1 MLYKLKRFL
10 LLVVIV
16 LFIFSTAILASCSK
30 ECEHTWQDATCTEPK
45 VCTKCGE
52 TEGEALGHSLEKIA
66 ATPATCQI
74 AGNSEYYE
82 CSVCHKYYSDANGA
96 NEIALDSWVIAPL
109 EHSYGEWIEEVSA
122 TCTANTAKG
131 VLGHYHCSVC
141 NKDFDENHEELTSL
155 EIAKL
160 KHIYEEE
167 RKDATCVE
175 AGYIKYTCSLCGNNY
190 TEDLLPTGHK
200 WDYDEATCEHG
211 QNCLNC
217 GLSIPALN
225 HSYNEIDFI
234 EATCEHG
241 DITIYECEKCHT
253 SYKEY
258 TGNSLAHDYGEYV
271 LEVVDEKI
279 CLYQQVAYCKNCG
292 LDHVEGTIEKHN
304 YTATIIKDATC
315 SYEGEKEYVCQNCGH
330 SYMEMIEVNPDAH
343 VWTELSTDADKVTY
357 QCELCQATK
366 VVIDASAFTSVEVD
380 KSTLEDTAIKLENA
394 EIAVDNET
402 LSGIEDTGEAL
413 VISSD
418 IVAKDDLNDIL
429 TEEEKAQIGDNPVY
443 NFTITQG
450 ENAIAEFAGLVT
462 VTLPYTLSEGED
474 IDSIAVWY
482 ISLDGSPV
490 TINATYSNGYITF
503 TTNHFSYYT
512 VTRLTPTQ
520 RCSLYGHSYK
530 NFVVEADCLHDGY
543 TRKICLRCSDQVIE
557 DEVKAYGHNYQ
568 IETTKPTCT
577 EPGKEIYNCSN
588 CGYSYE
594 KTLSPLGHNWIEV
607 EHIEPTCQN
616 SGYSL
621 YRCSNC
627 DEEYTYT
634 LAQLEHDYKKTI
646 VPATCTQSGYTLCVC
661 HACNHEIITDYTDQ
675 LPHNYEYNW
684 VWSTDYSSATLDVA
698 CSSCNIHNSL
708 KATIEVNIIP
718 ATCQNKETTIYT
730 ATVILDSEKVF
741 DERIITSGEL
751 LEHDIVDQWQY
762 DSDYHYQVCS
772 ICNEQFNKSEHIF
785 QSGICSVCGYD
796 ENSCQHEL
804 YEKTINLSDYGC
816 CEGSIIIN
824 ACDCLEYVY
833 LVDVNT
839 SCDLVVDSTTKTT
852 LNGYEGDLTIGHC
865 SKCNLEIRY
874 FMSLMNDGCHY
885 TTYESYDFIVNGEAI
900 VSNAITE
907 GEYYLHDYIE
917 IELTTECGT
926 TILCGKCECGDTN
939 LNLDNISI
947 KCEDLN
953 NIMPE
958 EIYDE
963 YGNLHITY
971 DGYCSKCGLHIN
983 YELYYENIDSCQRN
997 EIFTILV
1004 EYNKESY
1011 ESQTSQHFDEH
1022 NYIYSY
1028 ELLGQSCTDGIVL
1041 SGYCDKCNAVI
1052 EEYTIYEHRIIEEI
1066 IDLSQYDV
1074 DGQIIYQHCL
1084 CNEIVGSCDLQI
1096 KSEFVSNNNYVDELG
1111 IEHYVE
1117 EYTFSTSDLNITV
1130 DRYSILDGCSR
1141 QDYTL
1146 ITLKYLDN
1154 TEEYEFVSNY
1164 VEHIIS
1170 YEYQMHGQSCID
1182 GVLVIE
1188 ICSVCG
1194 EVLSQYEITDHKV
1207 ISQIIDLK
1215 EYGIEG
1221 AIYISEC
1228 PCGEIEEPVKIDIP
1242 YYDIKTEEIEV
1253 DGIVHKI
1260 DTYLCDDPNL
1270 LYTLEYYE
1278 EVSGCSVLRYCIYN
1292 ISYNGQILLDNYE
1305 TIENYDN
1312 HQIVINYEM
1321 YGQSCT
1327 DGVRVVEIC
1336 SLCSMVV
1343 NEYEVYDHIQIEEIV
1358 DLEEY
1363 GIIGVIY
1370 FYACPCHELEENIK
1384 IDIPYN
1390 DMQISTMDIDGI
1402 THTSITYLTDN
1413 VDLLYT
1419 LEYYEEVNG
1428 CNVVRYN
1435 TYNIS
1440 YNDQILLDNYQTIES
1455 YENHTFEYSY
1465 ELNGSSC
1472 LDGVTVVEQCILCGE
1487 IISKET
1493 YYEHRKEEVEIDL
1506 SLYESE
1512 GYIYVVKCACGE
1524 IFYDVHFE
1532 MPYDLLYTDNSYY
1545 DENNK
1550 LIHVEVW
1557 ANEEYGFRAQKSYY
1571 EDINEE
1577 NCQIITYYTYNIT
1590 AGSFGEVYEY
1600 SNYSEHHSYDI
1611 EYKLLGENCL
1621 DGVQVHYVCK
1631 YCGTDYNNEIYHHE
1645 FVSQEKIDVS
1655 QYNCQCGGYILVEK
1669 CACGQRGNVNLD
1681 NCLCVFDIIPSTM
1694 YVDGVGEIDCEIY
1707 KCSVTDP
1714 VQCMFAIR
1722 KGWYHIKVEGQCV
1735 LNHYEIYQLGY
1746 NDLTDEFMAE
1756 IKVIIDQTI
1765 EHNYVY
1771 DEVEDKYICSDCGSY
1786 YDEIIRYDDQGRII
1800 YEEYHYYF
1808 TSKKYSDVMSR
1819 HTISEYSYINDI
1831 QVETSYYYRTE
1842 DFDGNWNQEEFV
1854 WENCVRHYITSDSYG
1869 NYDEYDTPYHYTTYD
1884 EQIIKYPTCTQIG
1897 TKIEKHSCLICNYVE
1912 SETEIE
1918 ISPICHE
1925 WNYKIEEDI
1934 YVCSICQLENKNGA
1948 NGEIV
1953 VEDLTEEYGNNEN
1966 LVVGYYEATDVQY
1979 IYYVSLIL
1987 NNVIEGENDQVI
1999 LDAVTIDTLD
2009 EPRALSV
2016 NKSKVILLASELGY
2030 NEADYDIRISFVPIG
2045 ADGSVDYG
2053 ITFN

>member
-1 MLYKLKRFL
+1 MDRRGKCNLY
-10 LLVVIV
+10 
-16 LFIFSTAILASCSK
+16 C
-30 ECEHTWQDATCTEPK
+30 
-45 VCTKCGE
+45 
-52 TEGEALGHSLEKIA
+52 
-66 ATPATCQI
+66 
-74 AGNSEYYE
+74 
-82 CSVCHKYYSDANGA
+82 
-96 NEIALDSWVIAPL
+96 
-109 EHSYGEWIEEVSA
+109 
-122 TCTANTAKG
+122 TAKG

-160 KHIYEEE
+160 EHIYEKEG
-167 RKDATCVE
+167 KAATCVD
-175 AGYIKYTCSLCGNNY
+175 AGYVKYTCSLCGNNY

-211 QNCLNC
+211 QNCQNC
-217 GLSIPALN
+217 GLSMPALN
-225 HSYNEIDFI
+225 HSYIELEFI
-234 EATCEHG
+234 EANCEHG
-241 DITIYECEKCHT
+241 NITVYECEQCHT
-253 SYKEY
+253 SYEEFS
-258 TGNSLAHDYGEYV
+258 GDPLAHDYGDYV
-271 LEVVDEKI
+271 LEVIDEKI

-292 LDHVEGTIEKHN
+292 LEHVEGTIEKHN
-304 YTATIIKDATC
+304 YIATIIKDATC

-330 SYMEMIEVNPDAH
+330 SYIEMIEVNPDAH

-357 QCELCQATK
+357 QCELCQVTK
-366 VVIDASAFTSVEVD
+366 VVIDASASTSFEVD
-380 KSTLEDTAIKLENA
+380 KSTLEGTAIKLENA

-402 LSGIEDTGEAL
+402 LSGIEDTGETL

-490 TINATYSNGYITF
+490 AINATYSNGYITF

-530 NFVVEADCLHDGY
+530 SFVVEADCLHDGY

-577 EPGKEIYNCSN
+577 EPGIITYNCLN

-594 KTLSPLGHNWIEV
+594 KTLSPLGHNWMEV
-607 EHIEPTCQN
+607 EHVEPTCQN

-621 YRCSNC
+621 YRCGNC

-634 LAQLEHDYKKTI
+634 LAQLEHDYEKTI

-661 HACNHEIITDYTDQ
+661 HACNHEIITDYTDP

-684 VWSTDYSSATLDVA
+684 VWSADYSSATLDVV

-708 KATIEVNIIP
+708 NATIEVNIIP

-730 ATVILDSEKVF
+730 ATVILDSKKVS

-751 LEHDIVDQWQY
+751 LEHDIIDQWQY

-785 QSGICSVCGYD
+785 ESGICSVCGYD

-804 YEKTINLSDYGC
+804 YEKTINSSDYGC

-1052 EEYTIYEHRIIEEI
+1052 EEYTIYEHRIIDEI

-1146 ITLKYLDN
+1146 ITLKYLDDI
-1154 TEEYEFVSNY
+1154 EEYEFVNNY
-1164 VEHIIS
+1164 VEHNIS
-1170 YEYQMHGQSCID
+1170 YEYQMYGESCTD

-1188 ICSVCG
+1188 KCLDCG
-1194 EVLSQYEITDHKV
+1194 EILNQYEINDHKP
-1207 ISQIIDLK
+1207 IGQIIDLK

-1221 AIYISEC
+1221 SIYISKC

-1242 YYDIKTEEIEV
+1242 YSDIKTEEIDV
-1253 DGIVHKI
+1253 DGI
-1260 DTYLCDDPNL
+1260 TYIKETYITDDSNL

-1278 EVSGCSVLRYCIYN
+1278 EV
-1292 ISYNGQILLDNYE
+1292 D
-1305 TIENYDN
+1305 
-1312 HQIVINYEM
+1312 
-1321 YGQSCT
+1321 
-1327 DGVRVVEIC
+1327 
-1336 SLCSMVV
+1336 
-1343 NEYEVYDHIQIEEIV
+1343 
-1358 DLEEY
+1358 
-1363 GIIGVIY
+1363 
-1370 FYACPCHELEENIK
+1370 
-1384 IDIPYN
+1384 
-1390 DMQISTMDIDGI
+1390 
-1402 THTSITYLTDN
+1402 
-1413 VDLLYT
+1413 
-1419 LEYYEEVNG
+1419 G

-1440 YNDQILLDNYQTIES
+1440 YNDQIILDSYETIER
-1455 YENHTFEYSY
+1455 YDNHTFEYSY

-1472 LDGVTVVEQCILCGE
+1472 LDGVTVVEKCILCGE
-1487 IISKET
+1487 IISEET
-1493 YYEHRKEEVEIDL
+1493 YYEHQKEEIVIDL

-1524 IFYDVHFE
+1524 IFYDVYFN
-1532 MPYDLLYTDNSYY
+1532 MPYELIHTNNSYY

-1600 SNYSEHHSYDI
+1600 SNSFEHHSYDK
-1611 EYKLLGENCL
+1611 EYKLLGESCE

-1631 YCGTDYNNEIYHHE
+1631 YCGTDYCDEIYYHE
-1645 FVSQEKIDVS
+1645 FILQEKIDVS
-1655 QYNCQCGGYILVEK
+1655 QYNCQCGGYILVEQ

-1681 NCLCVFDIIPSTM
+1681 NCLCEFDIIPSTM

-1714 VQCMFAIR
+1714 VQCTFAIR

-1746 NDLTDEFMAE
+1746 NDLTDEFMYE
-1756 IKVIIDQTI
+1756 IKVIIDQNI

-1786 YDEIIRYDDQGRII
+1786 YHEIMRYDDQDRII
-1800 YEEYHYYF
+1800 YAEYDYYF
-1808 TSKKYSDVMSR
+1808 TSEKYSDVMSK
-1819 HTISEYSYINDI
+1819 HTISEYSYINDV

-1842 DFDGNWNQEEFV
+1842 DFDGNWNQEEFT

-1869 NYDEYDTPYHYTTYD
+1869 NYDEYDTSYHYIYYD
-1884 EQIIKYPTCTQIG
+1884 EQIIKNPTCTQFG
-1897 TKIEKHSCLICNYVE
+1897 SKIEKHYCRICDYVE

-1925 WNYKIEEDI
+1925 WNYKVEENI
-1934 YVCSICQLENKNGA
+1934 YVCSICQLENTNGA

-1966 LVVGYYEATDVQY
+1966 LVVGYYETTDVQY

-1987 NNVIEGENDQVI
+1987 HNVIEGENDQVI
-1999 LDAVTIDTLD
+1999 LDAVTIDSLD

-2016 NKSKVILLASELGY
+2016 NKSEVILLASELGY
-2030 NEADYDIRISFVPIG
+2030 NEEDYDIRISFVPIG

>member
-1 MLYKLKRFL
+1 M
-10 LLVVIV
+10 
-16 LFIFSTAILASCSK
+16 
-30 ECEHTWQDATCTEPK
+30 
-45 VCTKCGE
+45 
-52 TEGEALGHSLEKIA
+52 
-66 ATPATCQI
+66 
-74 AGNSEYYE
+74 
-82 CSVCHKYYSDANGA
+82 
-96 NEIALDSWVIAPL
+96 
-109 EHSYGEWIEEVSA
+109 
-122 TCTANTAKG
+122 
-131 VLGHYHCSVC
+131 
-141 NKDFDENHEELTSL
+141 
-155 EIAKL
+155 
-160 KHIYEEE
+160 
-167 RKDATCVE
+167 
-175 AGYIKYTCSLCGNNY
+175 
-190 TEDLLPTGHK
+190 PTGHK

-225 HSYNEIDFI
+225 HSYIMIDFI
-234 EATCEHG
+234 EATCEQG

-271 LEVVDEKI
+271 LEIVDEKI

-330 SYMEMIEVNPDAH
+330 TYIEMIEVNPDAH

-357 QCELCQATK
+357 QCELCQVTK
-366 VVIDASAFTSVEVD
+366 VVIDASASTSFEVD
-380 KSTLEDTAIKLENA
+380 KSTLEGTAIKLENA

-402 LSGIEDTGEAL
+402 LNGIEDTGETL

-490 TINATYSNGYITF
+490 AINATYSNGYITF

-530 NFVVEADCLHDGY
+530 SFVVEADCLHDGY

-568 IETTKPTCT
+568 IETIKPTCT

-588 CGYSYE
+588 CDYSYE
-594 KTLSPLGHNWIEV
+594 KTLSSLGHNWVEV
-607 EHIEPTCQN
+607 EHVEPTCQN
-616 SGYSL
+616 SGYTL
-621 YRCSNC
+621 YRCDNC
-627 DEEYTYT
+627 GEEYSITI
-634 LAQLEHDYKKTI
+634 AQLEHDYKKTI

-661 HACNHEIITDYTDQ
+661 HTCNHEIITDYIDP

-684 VWSTDYSSATLDVA
+684 VWSADYSSATLDVV

-730 ATVILDSEKVF
+730 ATVILDSKKVS

-751 LEHDIVDQWQY
+751 LEHDIIDQWQY

-785 QSGICSVCGYD
+785 ESGICSVCGYD

-804 YEKTINLSDYGC
+804 YEKTINSSDYGC

-839 SCDLVVDSTTKTT
+839 SCDLVVDSTTKAT

-907 GEYYLHDYIE
+907 DEYYNHNYQE
-917 IELTTECGT
+917 FELTTECGS
-926 TILCGKCECGDTN
+926 TILYGKCECGDVS
-939 LNLDNISI
+939 LNLDNAYI
-947 KCEDLN
+947 KCEELN

-963 YGNLHITY
+963 YDNLHIIY
-971 DGYCSKCGLHIN
+971 DGTCSKCGLHVN
-983 YELYYENIDSCQRN
+983 YELYYEYIDSCQRN
-997 EIFTILV
+997 ETFTILV

-1011 ESQTSQHFDEH
+1011 ETQTSQHFEDH

-1028 ELLGQSCTDGIVL
+1028 DLLGQSCIDGIVL

-1052 EEYTIYEHRIIEEI
+1052 EERTIYQHHIIEE
-1066 IDLSQYDV
+1066 
-1074 DGQIIYQHCL
+1074 
-1084 CNEIVGSCDLQI
+1084 
-1096 KSEFVSNNNYVDELG
+1096 
-1111 IEHYVE
+1111 
-1117 EYTFSTSDLNITV
+1117 
-1130 DRYSILDGCSR
+1130 
-1141 QDYTL
+1141 
-1146 ITLKYLDN
+1146 
-1154 TEEYEFVSNY
+1154 
-1164 VEHIIS
+1164 
-1170 YEYQMHGQSCID
+1170 
-1182 GVLVIE
+1182 
-1188 ICSVCG
+1188 
-1194 EVLSQYEITDHKV
+1194 
-1207 ISQIIDLK
+1207 IIDLK

-1221 AIYISEC
+1221 SIYISKC
-1228 PCGEIEEPVKIDIP
+1228 PCGEIEEQIQIDIP
-1242 YYDIKTEEIEV
+1242 YSDIKTEEIDV
-1253 DGIVHKI
+1253 DGI
-1260 DTYLCDDPNL
+1260 TYIKETYITDDPNL

-1278 EVSGCSVLRYCIYN
+1278 EV
-1292 ISYNGQILLDNYE
+1292 D
-1305 TIENYDN
+1305 
-1312 HQIVINYEM
+1312 
-1321 YGQSCT
+1321 
-1327 DGVRVVEIC
+1327 
-1336 SLCSMVV
+1336 
-1343 NEYEVYDHIQIEEIV
+1343 
-1358 DLEEY
+1358 
-1363 GIIGVIY
+1363 
-1370 FYACPCHELEENIK
+1370 
-1384 IDIPYN
+1384 
-1390 DMQISTMDIDGI
+1390 
-1402 THTSITYLTDN
+1402 
-1413 VDLLYT
+1413 
-1419 LEYYEEVNG
+1419 G

-1440 YNDQILLDNYQTIES
+1440 YNDQIILDSYETIEKYDNHTFEYS
-1455 YENHTFEYSY
+1455 YELNGSSCLDGVLVIEKCLDCGEILNQYEINDHKPIDQIIDLKEYGVEGSIHISKCPCGEIEEQIQIDIPYSDIKTEEIDVDGITYIKETYITDDPNLLYTLEYYEEVDGCNVVRYNTYNISYNDQIILDSYETIEKYDNHTFEYSY

-1472 LDGVTVVEQCILCGE
+1472 LDGVTVVEKCILCGE
-1487 IISKET
+1487 IISEET
-1493 YYEHRKEEVEIDL
+1493 YYEHQKEEIVIDL

-1524 IFYDVHFE
+1524 IFYDVYFN
-1532 MPYDLLYTDNSYY
+1532 MPYELIHTNNSYY

-1600 SNYSEHHSYDI
+1600 SNYSEHHSYDM
-1611 EYKLLGENCL
+1611 EYKLLGENCE

-1631 YCGTDYNNEIYHHE
+1631 YCGTDYSNEIYEHQLIL
-1645 FVSQEKIDVS
+1645 QEKIDVS
-1655 QYNCQCGGYILVEK
+1655 QYNCQCGGYILVEQ
-1669 CACGQRGNVNLD
+1669 CVCGQRGSVNLD

-1722 KGWYHIKVEGQCV
+1722 KGWYNIKVEGQCV
-1735 LNHYEIYQLGY
+1735 SNQYEIYQLGY

-1756 IKVIIDQTI
+1756 INVIIYQTI

-1786 YDEIIRYDDQGRII
+1786 YYEIMRYDDQGRII
-1800 YEEYHYYF
+1800 YEESNYYF

-1819 HTISEYSYINDI
+1819 HTIFEYSYINDI
-1831 QVETSYYYRTE
+1831 QVETSYYYKTE

-1869 NYDEYDTPYHYTTYD
+1869 NHDEYDQTWHYEEYS
-1884 EQIIKYPTCTQIG
+1884 ENIIKNPTCTQHGLKTI
-1897 TKIEKHSCLICNYVE
+1897 KYSCLICDYVE

-1925 WNYKIEEDI
+1925 WNYKVEENI
-1934 YVCSICQLENKNGA
+1934 YVCSICQLENTNGA

-1966 LVVGYYEATDVQY
+1966 LVVGYYETTDVQY

-1999 LDAVTIDTLD
+1999 LDSVTIVSLD

-2016 NKSKVILLASELGY
+2016 SKSEVILLASELGY